1 MSKDIPEGVELP
13 IINSVIVDHRGF
25 YIRAFDQIEKTFIGY
40 RKNFMNKRKS
50 FSRPVVL
57 NDETFQLKRVK
68 IKDQIMIS
76 LNNKIKEKTRN
87 PISEK
92 DISKNEGIMENN
104 KTINNDKETE
114 FQKIDDSFQNKS
126 ENKNSNKL
134 IDINNSSSASLIFT
148 VLFPNKISVNKNE
161 LNKQLL
167 DYLNLIS
174 VENPSW
180 AYHGYK
186 VTTDLIFDSLNN
198 VHHNFDI
205 MYFGDNLIDVLTKF
219 YDINY
224 VMGKWKNSLITI
236 QDIFRSVKE
245 ILIKTEKIDNIIE
258 HVNEKN
264 EIEMIT
270 GKHRIYDTHFSII
283 YNQYSFHSHDI
294 ISKFIKK
301 YPVVNQYIKILQTLI
316 AKLDTDKNDGFNSF
330 LIFYLIYAFY
340 LCEEKRS
347 RKLKINYNVIKD
359 ESIIDFILKFLL
371 FYGERFNYQKQ
382 KFYIHDNI
390 IHVKERKKISGDFI
404 FIKIKNDDID
414 IRKSDE
420 EYKQIGNI
428 CNVFGKYKEYF
439 REMYNIIM
447 DFIINKNINIKKIS
461 IIDLLDLP
469 IVPKEDLDI

>member
-1 MSKDIPEGVELP
+1 MSEDIHEGEELP
-13 IINSVIVDHRGF
+13 IVNSVIVDQRGF
-25 YIRAFDQIEKTFIGY
+25 YIRAFDKIEKIFIGY

-57 NDETFQLKRVK
+57 NEETFKKQKIK
-68 IKDQIMIS
+68 IKDKLLIS
-76 LNNKIKEKTRN
+76 LNNKKEEKKQN

-92 DISKNEGIMENN
+92 DISKNEGTMEIN
-104 KTINNDKETE
+104 KTINNDKEKE
-114 FQKIDDSFQNKS
+114 FPKSDDSFQNKS
-126 ENKNSNKL
+126 EIKNYNKL
-134 IDINNSSSASLIFT
+134 IDINNSSSGSSIFT
-148 VLFPNKISVNKNE
+148 VLFPNKISMIKNE

-180 AYHGYK
+180 ISHGYK
-186 VTTDLIFDSLNN
+186 VTTDLIINSLNKTTLN
-198 VHHNFDI
+198 YDI
-205 MYFGDNLIDVLTKF
+205 MYFGDNLLDVLTKF

-224 VMGKWKNSLITI
+224 VMGKWKNTLITI
-236 QDIFRSVKE
+236 QDIFRSIKK
-245 ILIKTEKIDNIIE
+245 ILIKTQMIDDIIE

-283 YNQYSFHSHDI
+283 YNQYLFHSYDI

-301 YPVVNQYIKILQTLI
+301 YPVVNQYIKLIQTLI
-316 AKLDTDKNDGFNSF
+316 TKLDVYKNDGFNSF

-359 ESIIDFILKFLL
+359 ESIIDFLLKFLL
-371 FYGERFNYQKQ
+371 FYSERFNYQKQ
-382 KFYIHDNI
+382 KIYIHDNR
-390 IHVKERKKISGDFI
+390 IHVEERKKLSDDFI
-404 FIKIKNDDID
+404 FIKIKNDAID

-439 REMYNIIM
+439 GELYNILM
-447 DFIINKNINIKKIS
+447 DVIINKNINIKKIS
-461 IIDLLDLP
+461 IIDLMDLP